1 MLREGRNPND
11 ERRALSSR
19 RYARLS
25 MAMTTIRTV
34 VMMSLIVHGLIA
46 GSVEAAS
53 HVERES
59 LRGLTEVFVM
69 VDVSPSDPA
78 RDGVSEQAIRTAVEA
93 ILRSS
98 GIKVLTREESRTGLP
113 AAILNVNANAVQSNP
128 ASVYGFNVTAVL
140 YQQVRLAHRPEVD
153 TPAITWGKSIT
164 GAVHSTSLKRHV
176 MRDAES
182 IAKDFANDFLSMNTR

>member
-1 MLREGRNPND
+1 
-11 ERRALSSR
+11 
-19 RYARLS
+19 
-25 MAMTTIRTV
+25 MAMRTIRAV
-34 VMMSLIVHGLIA
+34 VMMSLIVHGLVA

-69 VDVSPSDPA
+69 VDVSPSDLEL
-78 RDGVSEQAIRTAVEA
+78 DGVSEQAIRTAVEA

-128 ASVYGFNVTAVL
+128 ASVYGFNVTAIL

-164 GAVHSTSLKRHV
+164 GAVHSTSLKQHV

-182 IAKDFANDFLSMNTR
+182 IAKDFANDFLSMNTQ